1 MGQALELDGESFKAE
16 GREKLIKEEYQI
28 KLTSVRIP
36 QSPSYAHILL
46 DLRWPRWR
54 LNSRYLGSPVPNTR
68 GGWKVYAVW
77 FGGLHKM
84 NGNVNHVSPLRT
96 LLSRPDQPK
105 DKMKKNKNK
114 TVIPSCNRKS
124 QTTKNNNTS
133 GWFSRSTD
141 HLFQFQWTNYNN
153 FWIAPKIKNVDINR
167 TKISG
172 WPITLFLF
180 KLYWYWWRHFNL
192 S

>member
-36 QSPSYAHILL
+36 QSPSYAHIPL

-105 DKMKKNKNK
+105 DKMKKK
-114 TVIPSCNRKS
+114 TKTKRLSPVAIESPKRLRTTIRPDGSLDQ
-124 QTTKNNNTS
+124 QTI
-133 GWFSRSTD
+133 FSNS
-141 HLFQFQWTNYNN
+141 
-153 FWIAPKIKNVDINR
+153 
-167 TKISG
+167 SE
-172 WPITLFLF
+172 PITTIFEWLL
-180 KLYWYWWRHFNL
+180 KSRMSTLTGRK
-192 S
+192 